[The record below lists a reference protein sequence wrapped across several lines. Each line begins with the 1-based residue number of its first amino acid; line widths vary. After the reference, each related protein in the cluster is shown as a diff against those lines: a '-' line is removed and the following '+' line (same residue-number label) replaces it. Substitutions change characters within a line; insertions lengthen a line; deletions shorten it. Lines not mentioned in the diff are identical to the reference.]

1 MKNIMQSQKP
11 WKVIQIQLN
20 TIYMFHVKF
29 NKLDLPVV
37 LMFVF
42 MGLKYKK
49 KLNLN
54 TFFFTMINAVMVN
67 EFGKY

>member
-1 MKNIMQSQKP
+1 
-11 WKVIQIQLN
+11 
-20 TIYMFHVKF
+20 MFHVIF

-49 KLNLN
+49 KLTLN